1 MKSLR
6 SPILFLALLVVAG
19 GALLLL
25 RSSVQGT
32 SGNYQVR
39 LDAQGSPRES
49 IVASIAKTEGLS
61 RTGAE
66 QLLEKSESKL
76 GYKVFDRLNLP
87 AN

>member
-25 RSSVQGT
+25 RSSVQGK

-49 IVASIAKTEGLS
+49 IVSSIAKTEG
-61 RTGAE
+61 
-66 QLLEKSESKL
+66 
-76 GYKVFDRLNLP
+76 V
-87 AN
+87 